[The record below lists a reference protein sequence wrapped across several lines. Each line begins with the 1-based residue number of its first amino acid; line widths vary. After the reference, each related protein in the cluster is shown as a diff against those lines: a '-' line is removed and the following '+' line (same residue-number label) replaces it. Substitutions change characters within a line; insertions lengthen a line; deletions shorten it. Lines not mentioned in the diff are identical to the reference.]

1 MITDN
6 MEERGESNMIVEE
19 LIKRGKI
26 KGLKEGKIEGK
37 LEDAV
42 KMYEKGFSLKEITDI
57 TELSEEDLKK
67 AGIT

>member
-1 MITDN
+1 